1 MRFGVFKRFNDCII
15 KSRQGLPMM
24 SSRIRDI
31 LARKGE
37 DVYSVD
43 PLATVIDAV
52 TTARLYAATPDDALL
67 DVMHFRTERR
77 GRQLPAMEGEVLLGL
92 VSIGD
97 LTKAMQHNLCQ
108 EVREHSNYIGGPYL
122 S

>member
-1 MRFGVFKRFNDCII
+1 MHVSVRANVRTAHEAWKD
-15 KSRQGLPMM
+15 
-24 SSRIRDI
+24 IRP
-31 LARKGE
+31 AF
-37 DVYSVD
+37 DVALRAGSV
-43 PLATVIDAV
+43 
-52 TTARLYAATPDDALL
+52 
-67 DVMHFRTERR
+67 MGF
-77 GRQLPAMEGEVLLGL
+77 GL